1 MVEQTEK
8 TEGLEKRV
16 ARLEHQNRV
25 MIWGVTFVSVI
36 LTSATIMSCQSSQF
50 KQQKENSTV
59 ITKTIQAERFVLIG
73 SDGKLHAELSSKETP
88 LRGDGACLTI
98 HDAEGNERL
107 AIGVG
112 SKGPFAGPFIEMYG
126 TNGQSK

>member
-50 KQQKENSTV
+50 
-59 ITKTIQAERFVLIG
+59 
-73 SDGKLHAELSSKETP
+73 
-88 LRGDGACLTI
+88 
-98 HDAEGNERL
+98 
-107 AIGVG
+107 
-112 SKGPFAGPFIEMYG
+112 
-126 TNGQSK
+126 